1 MTDPAEIALEGSPTD
16 LVAESLDYI
25 RAHFLTLG
33 QLADWTGVPP
43 GAISSYIAYRCIP
56 RESYTVSRVA
66 EIESF
71 FGHITGAR
79 EVVRYYAP
87 SHVQWVLDT
96 SRAARLQPLEQIAAA
111 RRDAF
116 CRDYAEEARRI
127 GADLL
132 RPDELE
138 TLAQQEYESWL
149 DGTYGLCTR
158 TATAT
163 DIARKEI
170 SILRIKQLTN
180 GGTKAAISQ
189 ADRDALQAAMTILD
203 DVASPFAPHERP
215 HSSRAKWIEAI
226 ARMPGTERPSVTPV

>member
-1 MTDPAEIALEGSPTD
+1 MTAMPGPGAESPATD
-16 LVAESLDYI
+16 QVAESLDYI
-25 RAHFLTLG
+25 AAHFLTLG
-33 QLADWTGVPP
+33 DLEAWTGVPTDT
-43 GAISSYIAYRCIP
+43 IVSYIVHRCIP
-56 RESYTVSRVA
+56 RESYTVTRLA

-71 FGHITGAR
+71 FGHVSGAR
-79 EVVRYYAP
+79 EAVRYYAP

-96 SRAARLQPLEQIAAA
+96 SRAARLQPLAQIAAT
-111 RRDAF
+111 RQEAF
-116 CRDYAEEARRI
+116 CRDYIQEARRI

-138 TLAQQEYESWL
+138 TLAQREYESWL

-170 SILRIKQLTN
+170 SILRIKRITN
-180 GGTKAAISQ
+180 GGTSTPLDP

-203 DVASPFAPHERP
+203 DVASPFAPHERAR
-215 HSSRAKWIEAI
+215 SSRARWIEAI
-226 ARMPGTERPSVTPV
+226 ARRCDLGPTGNPAA